1 MLNGPGVGA
10 GESKTYWRRVAVLL
24 AIWTLTLST
33 SLTVA
38 LVDDHNQ
45 GESIAQLKREAEKR
59 AGRPIDMPLE
69 PYFTLLHQ
77 GSRDNAILHGLM
89 WLMGTAAVIG
99 IARRSRRASVEHAA
113 AEAAMREREIEFRT
127 TMEATTVGIFRIKN
141 LHFDYVNPAMAR
153 MFGYTQGEFSNGITS
168 MDVVIPEEREWV
180 RLNTLKRAS
189 GEPGSPYQVTCLRK
203 DGSRFHGLV
212 WSNRIFYRGTPSTVG
227 SMLDISERI
236 RAEEELRRVVDSL
249 AASNMELERFAY
261 VASHDLQEPLRSITS
276 FTQLLNRRIGASLD
290 DENRDYLNFIIN
302 GGKRMHALVNDLLA
316 YSRVATKGTPF
327 TLLDSAAAVAT
338 ALQNLHESIEDAHAD
353 ICIGTLPAVMS
364 DGMQLVQLF
373 QNLIGNAIKF
383 RKPGAVPVIEV
394 TAQTIGNEVMFSV
407 SDNGIGIPAEH
418 IDQIFTVF
426 RRLHSTET
434 YPGTGIGLAI
444 CKRIVER
451 HGGRIWVESVPNQG
465 SRFFFS
471 LPLPNSDEEPAK
483 IVGTARA

>member
-1 MLNGPGVGA
+1 MLNGPGVGS
-10 GESKTYWRRVAVLL
+10 GDSKAYWRQVAALL
-24 AIWTLTLST
+24 AIWTLTLSA

-38 LVDDHNQ
+38 LLDDHNQ
-45 GESIAQLKREAEKR
+45 GESIARIKREAEAR
-59 AGRPIDMPLE
+59 AGRPIDMPLD
-69 PYFTLLHQ
+69 PYFTLLRQ

-89 WLMGTAAVIG
+89 WLLGTATVIG
-99 IARRSRRASVEHAA
+99 IARRNRRASVEHAA
-113 AEAAMREREIEFRT
+113 AEAVMRDSENEFRT

-153 MFGYTQGEFSNGITS
+153 MFGYTQEEYVDGIS
-168 MDVVIPEEREWV
+168 PMDIVVPEEREWV

-189 GEPGSPYQVTCLRK
+189 GEPGHPYQVTCLRK

-276 FTQLLNRRIGASLD
+276 FTQLLNRRIGPSLD
-290 DENRDYLNFIIN
+290 QENRDYLNFVID
-302 GGKRMHALVNDLLA
+302 GGKRMHALVNDLLI
-316 YSRVATKGTPF
+316 YSRVSAKGTPF
-327 TLLDSAAAVAT
+327 TLIDSAAAVAT
-338 ALQNLHESIEDAHAD
+338 ALQNLHESIEEAHAD
-353 ICIGTLPAVMS
+353 IRIGALPPVMS

-383 RKPGAVPVIEV
+383 RKPGTIPVIEV
-394 TAQTIGNEVMFSV
+394 AAQIVGPEVLFSV
-407 SDNGIGIPAEH
+407 SDNGIGIPAEYAA
-418 IDQIFTVF
+418 QIFTVF

-434 YPGTGIGLAI
+434 YPGSGIGLAI

-451 HGGRIWVESVPNQG
+451 HGGRIWVESISDRG

-471 LPLPNSDEEPAK
+471 LPVSNRDEDEAR
-483 IVGTARA
+483 TADAARA

>member
-1 MLNGPGVGA
+1 VDSA
-10 GESKTYWRRVAVLL
+10 ESKIYWRRVAILL
-24 AIWTLTLST
+24 AVWTFTLSA

-38 LVDDHNQ
+38 LVDDRHQ
-45 GESIAQLKREAEKR
+45 GESIAQIKREAEAR
-59 AGRPIDMPLE
+59 AGRPLDMPLDG
-69 PYFTLLHQ
+69 YFTLLHQ

-89 WLMGTAAVIG
+89 WLMGTAAIIG
-99 IARRSRRASVEHAA
+99 IARRNRRATLEHAT
-113 AEAAMREREIEFRT
+113 AEAAMREREFEFRT

-153 MFGYTQGEFSNGITS
+153 MFGYTQDEYVSGVSP
-168 MDVVIPEEREWV
+168 MDIVVPEEREWV
-180 RLNTLKRAS
+180 RQNTLKRAS
-189 GEPGSPYQVTCLRK
+189 GELGHPYQVTCLRK

-236 RAEEELRRVVDSL
+236 RAEEELRRAVDSL

-276 FTQLLNRRIGASLD
+276 FTQLLNRRIGATLD
-290 DENRDYLNFIIN
+290 EENRDYLNFIIT

-316 YSRVATKGTPF
+316 YSRVGSKGTPF
-327 TLLDSAAAVAT
+327 TLIDSAAAIAT
-338 ALQNLHESIEDAHAD
+338 ALQNLHDSIEEAHAE
-353 ICIGTLPAVMS
+353 IHVGALPTVMS

-383 RKPGAVPVIEV
+383 RASDTVPVIDV

-451 HGGRIWVESVPNQG
+451 HGGRIWVESAPNQG

-471 LPLPNSDEEPAK
+471 LPLPNRDDEPVK
-483 IVGTARA
+483 LLDTARA